1 MKVNIK
7 TTNIELDEALVI
19 WVNDKIG
26 ELDRILGA
34 FAPDEFFA
42 GEKEKIEAFVEIGK
56 ISKHHLK
63 GDVFRAE
70 VQLSLPKKSLRAVAR
85 DNDLRIA
92 INTAKEEIQ
101 REIKKYKGRRVV
113 RARKWA
119 RKFKEKFRITEILR
133 GERFKRED

>member
-7 TTNIELDEALVI
+7 TTNIDLDEALVI

-26 ELDRILGA
+26 ELERILGA
-34 FAPDEFFA
+34 FGPDEFFA
-42 GEKEKIEAFVEIGK
+42 GEREKTEAFVEIGK

-85 DNDLRIA
+85 DNDLRTA

-101 REIKKYKGRRVV
+101 REVKKYKGRRVA

-119 RKFKEKFRITEILR
+119 RKLKERFRTTEILR
-133 GERFKRED
+133 SGKFKREI

>member
-7 TTNIELDEALVI
+7 TKNIELDEALVI
-19 WVNDKIG
+19 WVNDRIG

-34 FAPDEFFA
+34 FGPDDIEA
-42 GEKEKIEAFVEIGK
+42 GEKEKVEAFVEIGK

-70 VQLSLPKKSLRAVAR
+70 VQIVLPKKSLRVVVR
-85 DNDLRIA
+85 DSDLRTA
-92 INTAKEEIQ
+92 INAAKEEIQ
-101 REIKKYKGRRVV
+101 REIKKYKGKRVA

-119 RKFKEKFRITEILR
+119 RILKEKFRTTEILKPR
-133 GERFKRED
+133 KFRK